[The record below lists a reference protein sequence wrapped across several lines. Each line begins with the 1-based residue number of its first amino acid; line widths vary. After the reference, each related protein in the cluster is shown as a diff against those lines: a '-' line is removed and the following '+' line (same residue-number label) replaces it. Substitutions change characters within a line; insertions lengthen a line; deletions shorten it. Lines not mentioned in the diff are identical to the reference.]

1 MEHLFMGDSRLPSV
15 EVAGTWTEMG
25 EQVGRAFSKLIHGHI
40 EAWLEHVHKQTE
52 ASRQTILSAAN
63 TFATPIKNHAPF
75 LWEELLGISRG
86 SGSTVPEIL
95 LLQARAEVMRICGKR
110 VPPNNLDNE
119 CTLFA
124 VWGNRVKD
132 GGVLLGQNVD
142 LEPFIREF
150 TVVVRQRPEEKP
162 AAIICTSA
170 GLLGQNG
177 INETGVGV
185 CASFIDDPKGWGDGL
200 PRYLL
205 SRLVLAEESAGNA
218 VQAVLKPPRAA
229 SRNLLIA
236 DSGGDCV
243 DIELLVKEA
252 ALLRTENN
260 LLLHAN
266 HLEVPEF
273 LSREEPSENSLLR
286 RQRIQDLFENAESL
300 IDISDIQQ
308 LLRDHGN
315 TPNSLCAHP
324 FEGRD
329 IETVAAVIGNL
340 TEKSFYVCKGP
351 PCKGHFEKFSF

>member
-1 MEHLFMGDSRLPSV
+1 MSDSRLPSV
-15 EVAGTWTEMG
+15 EVAGTWAEMG
-25 EQVGRAFSKLIHGHI
+25 EQVGRAFSKLIRGHI
-40 EAWLEHVHKQTE
+40 EAWLEHVHKQTK

-63 TFATPIKNHAPF
+63 TFAPPIKDHAPF

-86 SGSTVPEIL
+86 SGATVPEIL
-95 LLQARAEVMRICGKR
+95 LLQARAEVMRICRKR
-110 VPPNNLDNE
+110 AAPDNLDNE

-124 VWGNRVKD
+124 VCGNRVKN
-132 GGVLLGQNVD
+132 GGVLMGQNVD
-142 LEPFIREF
+142 LMPFIREF
-150 TVVVRQRPEEKP
+150 TVVVRQRSEEKP

-185 CASFIDDPKGWGDGL
+185 CASFIDDPEGWGDGM

-205 SRLVLAEESAGNA
+205 SRLVLAEESTGNA
-218 VQAVLKPPRAA
+218 VQAVFKPPRAA

-236 DSGGDCV
+236 DSSGDCV
-243 DIELLVKEA
+243 DVELLAREA

-260 LLLHAN
+260 LLIHAN
-266 HLEVPEF
+266 HLEAPEF
-273 LSREEPSENSLLR
+273 QGREEPNENSLLR
-286 RQRIQDLFENAESL
+286 RKRIQALFENAESL
-300 IDISDIQQ
+300 IDISDIQH

-324 FEGRD
+324 FEGRN

-351 PCKGHFEKFSF
+351 PCRGRFEKFSF